1 MVEEIWVT
9 EFSEKKVFLIGF
21 VSINSALG
29 FKTITNSPS
38 WLSMLTCLSFLFY
51 SIYLFSLFVSQLTRI
66 YLRHQYQKRRIVPNN
81 ISHVN
86 SVEEKRRE
94 ENVSLTLRS
103 LYSRE
108 YCVQMGYRRPC
119 LCLKVVSFRANVIF
133 LASFFKDDRCY

>member
-29 FKTITNSPS
+29 FKTITKSPS
-38 WLSMLTCLSFLFY
+38 WLSRLTCLSFLFY

-66 YLRHQYQKRRIVPNN
+66 YLRHQYYKRRIVPNN

-108 YCVQMGYRRPC
+108 YCV
-119 LCLKVVSFRANVIF
+119 
-133 LASFFKDDRCY
+133 